1 MTHLTYYQRKRDV
14 VINRAKNYYQNDKKR
29 LREQARDKD
38 IYLKKIY
45 LKTIRIK
52 RKNTEETD
60 TIICLKKETKTKIIS
75 SSIKFSIF
83 IFSSSYLH
91 SSKSL
96 RCHYIFLFLFLRIY
110 HCQHKQIY
118 YQILFSIIF
127 QLFSIF
133 DRTFLAICY
142 H

>member
-83 IFSSSYLH
+83 IFFSSYLH

-96 RCHYIFLFLFLRIY
+96 RCHYIFLFLFLCIY